1 MFSAKRFFI
10 LIIIAAVSLPVVS
23 AQMTVEESY
32 LQDSLEIFI
41 ITQTASGFTRDQK
54 VIALQYIGEALDR
67 GNSDDRIRQTL
78 ETLSLEGTRIVSRE
92 SGRVV
97 NNFPDIRRQAARYLG
112 QIGTEEARQSLILVC
127 ISEREPM
134 VLMEAITSLGNIG
147 TNPDNS
153 TVTSI
158 VQAFRTLGNNPNSL
172 MAIATLD
179 ALEKI
184 ARNNNGL
191 PENGVTLISQI
202 ANDWRYEGV
211 IRQRAWLLHASLR
224 NYR

>member
-10 LIIIAAVSLPVVS
+10 LILMAVILLPAVS

-32 LQDSLEIFI
+32 LMDSLEIFI

-67 GNSDDRIRQTL
+67 GNTDDRIRQTL

-97 NNFPDIRRQAARYLG
+97 NNFPDIRRQAAKYLG
-112 QIGTEEARQSLILVC
+112 QIGTEEARQSLILIC
-127 ISEREPM
+127 NSEREPM

-147 TNPDNS
+147 SNPDNS
-153 TVTSI
+153 TVI
-158 VQAFRTLGNNPNSL
+158 GILQAFRTLGNNPNSL
-172 MAIATLD
+172 MAIATID

-184 ARNNNGL
+184 ARANNGL
-191 PENGVTLISQI
+191 QDNGIALVSQI
-202 ANDWRYEGV
+202 ANDTRYEGV
-211 IRQRAWLLHASLR
+211 IRQRAWLLHANLR